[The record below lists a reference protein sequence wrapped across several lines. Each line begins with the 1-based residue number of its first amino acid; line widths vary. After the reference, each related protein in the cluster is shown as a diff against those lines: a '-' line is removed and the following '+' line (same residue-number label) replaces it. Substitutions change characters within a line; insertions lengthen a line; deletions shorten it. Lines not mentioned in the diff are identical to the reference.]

1 MGLVHTQQDVL
12 WFDVSV
18 DDLTLSVE
26 VGQALQNLSQ
36 NLFGDRPGQ
45 CRTPTAQQ

>member
-26 VGQALQNLSQ
+26 VGQALQNLKRESQ
-36 NLFGDRPGQ
+36 CNCSNLPFRVGLID
-45 CRTPTAQQ
+45 